1 MEDKELLSSL
11 IILLDP
17 LQLLDFSCPIDEYN
31 SEVNKVYEF
40 YINGNYDYKIIG
52 NTLFGLFNF
61 SFEKCMFLA
70 DLFNILKTK
79 EDKKLFY
86 KIKLLFNIWDPLAR
100 IDLSFDTH
108 NYDEYIK
115 EIIDIVTFKKEI
127 NSKNINLSFF
137 NQYKPRKE
145 VLDSLIMILEKIF
158 MNSECKC

>member
-1 MEDKELLSSL
+1 
-11 IILLDP
+11 
-17 LQLLDFSCPIDEYN
+17 
-31 SEVNKVYEF
+31 
-40 YINGNYDYKIIG
+40 
-52 NTLFGLFNF
+52 
-61 SFEKCMFLA
+61 MFLA